1 MWSKQT
7 QHTGQR
13 KFCSASFFFFFFSR
27 KPQQWS
33 YKQGLVFDKLEF
45 PKSVAISK
53 FFSLPLEVWT
63 KEASRSSSYK
73 ILLEC
78 SARDSE
84 LLWIRVTRQN
94 HLQKEKKLRQL
105 FRSLSRSTNFGGVL
119 MSSRRISEH
128 DKRLWCEIY
137 LCRFANC
144 ETNVLRCHQRH
155 GDVTTITTNYTYM
168 YLYHDKTTCAKAVRR
183 FVKRNCGALK
193 RCSSKSA
200 WVSDARV

>member
-1 MWSKQT
+1 MKLKPRT
-7 QHTGQR
+7 
-13 KFCSASFFFFFFSR
+13 SFWQAGIF
-27 KPQQWS
+27 KVCCYLQ
-33 YKQGLVFDKLEF
+33 
-45 PKSVAISK
+45 

-63 KEASRSSSYK
+63 KETSKSSSYK